1 MMDPVKY
8 VSTFITLD
16 AEELDLL
23 GVAADDR
30 EDLDVVNDAVH
41 SLIYNLKKEKENNNE

>member
-8 VSTFITLD
+8 VSTLITLD

-23 GVAADDR
+23 G
-30 EDLDVVNDAVH
+30 VNDAVH